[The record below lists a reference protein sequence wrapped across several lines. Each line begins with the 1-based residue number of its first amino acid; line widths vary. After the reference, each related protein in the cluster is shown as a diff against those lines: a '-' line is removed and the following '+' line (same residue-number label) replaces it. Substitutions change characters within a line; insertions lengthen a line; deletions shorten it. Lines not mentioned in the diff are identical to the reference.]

1 MRDISPTQ
9 SPNHSRLSASEADA
23 KDQPSANRL
32 PELITIRPN
41 AGARAGLALSA
52 SAPGRRRSRSRALAV
67 RSQLGGSSYDDGFAH
82 SSFERFFNSANAR
95 PAKRPS
101 LVAVESSSSAW
112 SERPA
117 SNAMNQR
124 RKRAS

>member
-1 MRDISPTQ
+1 MESLDQKMKMRLQQGFAIGEMGFKSYFAQ
-9 SPNHSRLSASEADA
+9 RNSKS
-23 KDQPSANRL
+23 
-32 PELITIRPN
+32 
-41 AGARAGLALSA
+41 
-52 SAPGRRRSRSRALAV
+52 
-67 RSQLGGSSYDDGFAH
+67 GGSFYDDSFAH
-82 SSFERFFNSANAR
+82 GFFARFFNSANVR
-95 PAKRPS
+95 PARRPS